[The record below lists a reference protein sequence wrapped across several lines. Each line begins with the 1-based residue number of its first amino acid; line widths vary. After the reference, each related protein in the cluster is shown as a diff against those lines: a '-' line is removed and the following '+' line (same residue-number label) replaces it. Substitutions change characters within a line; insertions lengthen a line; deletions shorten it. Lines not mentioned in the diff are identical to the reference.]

1 MKPITAYQTTNG
13 KRFTSAG
20 TALLEEVKYLAGEF
34 DLAIVPTHGTDAF
47 IDAWFD
53 GKRAALE
60 AIYAKV
66 QEFRQQQQPRIGNVV
81 ELKQAA

>member
-1 MKPITAYQTTNG
+1 MKPITAYQTLNG

-34 DLAIVPTHGTDAF
+34 DISIVPVHGSDAF
-47 IDAWFD
+47 IDNWFD
-53 GKRAALE
+53 AKRSALE

-66 QEFRQQQQPRIGNVV
+66 QEYRQQHQPRIGNVV